1 MPIPPHVQAR
11 RAALSDIAKE
21 TKDVLPGILK
31 QLPRLDA
38 TMSYEEDYRETK
50 ALDPAECPGF
60 TLTTDPAMHGTAV
73 QVLNEDTLDAAI
85 MMAESYKQQPQPAP
99 QNTFTSTSSAA
110 SADPARPS
118 NQRVAV
124 LNLASDKQPGGGWLT
139 GAVAQE
145 EAICYRSSLSLS
157 LHKPYYPWGALT
169 GLYTR
174 DVVIIRSSMTSGHHL
189 LLQKTPAPANSS
201 SAPATT
207 APATT
212 PSITSAE
219 DLPVISVISIAGI
232 RRPELRKVYFGGL
245 GSRMK
250 EKYMF
255 KKHSDRQ
262 LTKDKMRL
270 CLRIA
275 ANEGHELLVLGAIGC
290 GAFHNPP
297 GEIADCWTEVLE
309 ESEFQGGWFRGIWF
323 AVFDCRNEG
332 NFEVFD
338 KALGGK
344 EFGKVAKK

>member
-11 RAALSDIAKE
+11 RAALSAIAKE

-31 QLPRLDA
+31 QLPHLDA
-38 TMSYEEDYRETK
+38 TMSYEEDLRETK
-50 ALDPAECPGF
+50 PLDPAECPGF
-60 TLTTDPAMHGTAV
+60 TLASDRGTYGTLV
-73 QVLNEDTLDAAI
+73 KVLNEDSLDAAI
-85 MMAESYKQQPQPAP
+85 MMGESLSQQTRASTTAP
-99 QNTFTSTSSAA
+99 GLPS
-110 SADPARPS
+110 RPR

-145 EAICYRSSLSLS
+145 EAICYRSSLALS
-157 LHKPYYPWGALT
+157 LHKQYYPWAPLT

-174 DVVIIRSSMTSGHHL
+174 DVVVIRSSMGSGHRL
-189 LLQKTPAPANSS
+189 LLPRGTQASS
-201 SAPATT
+201 SAPS
-207 APATT
+207 ATT
-212 PSITSAE
+212 PASSPSATTSTTTPS
-219 DLPVISVISIAGI
+219 DLPVLSVISIAGI
-232 RRPELRKVYFGGL
+232 RRPELRKVYYGGL
-245 GSRMK
+245 GSTMK
-250 EKYMF
+250 EKHMF
-255 KKHSDRQ
+255 KKQSDRQ

-297 GEIADCWTEVLE
+297 GEIADCWAEVLE
-309 ESEFQGGWFRGIWF
+309 DAEFQGGWFREIWF
-323 AVFDCRNEG
+323 AVFDRKNEG

-344 EFGKVAKK
+344 EVGKVAKT